1 MRKICFVVIV
11 LMSPFII
18 NAQKSKPYKV
28 WIDQMDNSE
37 VIKGFLY
44 SADDHSVQI
53 SKIAKGT
60 DSASLLIVDAKRIK
74 QIKLRRKGKIGR
86 GAGIGAASGVLLGG
100 ILGLADGD
108 DEPGWFSA
116 TKEEKAVGGGILLF
130 IPGAAIGAGI
140 GAIKMKI
147 VIQGNMENYSMN
159 LDKLR
164 ACALNSNPDN

>member
-1 MRKICFVVIV
+1 MRKIFFIAVV
-11 LMSPFII
+11 LMFPLLLIG
-18 NAQKSKPYKV
+18 QKSKPYKV
-28 WIDQMDNSE
+28 WIDQMDNSR

-44 SADDHSVQI
+44 SADDKSVKI
-53 SKIAKGT
+53 SKIAKAT
-60 DSASLLIVDAKRIK
+60 DSSSLLIVDAERIN

-86 GAGIGAASGVLLGG
+86 GAGIGAASGALLGG

-159 LDKLR
+159 LDKLQ
-164 ACALNSNPDN
+164 ACALN